1 MSINFLEIHRFSDS
15 GEKTRTIR
23 CIPGRVTV
31 FRARSEEEL
40 QIYRLALEG
49 KRPAEEFSLVLDNQ
63 PFNPQD
69 HFFIGFGA
77 RDESP
82 TSQTVSDY
90 LMQWGVE
97 PEKINASLVTMGL
110 DDLSQ
115 QRCIDL
121 SPATWRMVRQIA
133 CFDGVSNRKVFF
145 LNDPFLEF
153 PTHAL
158 ELFAD
163 CWVRL
168 AVKQQI
174 VVIVTRLSE
183 RPECWIENDFIARI
197 QLERPRQA
205 TIGYGGG
212 ETTGPSPYE
221 IKKMR
226 AAMLAEKGTLTEVV
240 RPSLISRLIHTPRIA
255 LFTACFAALCIG
267 ASVFVAKLF
276 LSQETVSV
284 ATVESGN
291 VSQVQ
296 TNTPQAPLRL
306 AGSSGSNTLTEK
318 VHSSTEPPD
327 SIATGYP
334 EEIQFAWEA
343 AVEHPESLLIA
354 ARVTAHNDYEAT
366 ETSKFK
372 AFYKFLE
379 N

>member
-1 MSINFLEIHRFSDS
+1 MNFLEIHRFSDI
-15 GEKTRTIR
+15 GEKARTIR

-31 FRARSEEEL
+31 FRARSEDEL
-40 QIYRLALEG
+40 QTYRLALEG
-49 KRPAEEFSLVLDNQ
+49 KRPAEEFSLVLDSQ

-82 TSQTVSDY
+82 TSQTVSEY
-90 LMQWGVE
+90 LIRWGVE
-97 PEKINASLVTMGL
+97 PEKIKASLSTMGL

-115 QRCIDL
+115 QRCTDL
-121 SPATWRMVRQIA
+121 SPVTWRMVRQIA

-153 PTHAL
+153 STHAL

-226 AAMLAEKGTLTEVV
+226 AAMLAEKGTLTDVV
-240 RPSLISRLIHTPRIA
+240 RPSLISRIIHTPRIA
-255 LFTACFAALCIG
+255 ILTACLAALFIG
-267 ASVFVAKLF
+267 ASVSITK
-276 LSQETVSV
+276 
-284 ATVESGN
+284 
-291 VSQVQ
+291 
-296 TNTPQAPLRL
+296 LRL
-306 AGSSGSNTLTEK
+306 AKDNVTIVSVQSEKTAQNQANSPQESLHMAQSAQPLSEANKPQNT
-318 VHSSTEPPD
+318 TEPPH
-327 SIATGYP
+327 SIAQGFP
-334 EEIQFAWEA
+334 EEIQLAWES

-354 ARVTAHNDYEAT
+354 AKVAEHTDYEGA

-372 AFYKFLE
+372 AFYKFLA

>member
-1 MSINFLEIHRFSDS
+1 
-15 GEKTRTIR
+15 
-23 CIPGRVTV
+23 
-31 FRARSEEEL
+31 
-40 QIYRLALEG
+40 
-49 KRPAEEFSLVLDNQ
+49 
-63 PFNPQD
+63 
-69 HFFIGFGA
+69 
-77 RDESP
+77 
-82 TSQTVSDY
+82 
-90 LMQWGVE
+90 
-97 PEKINASLVTMGL
+97 
-110 DDLSQ
+110 
-115 QRCIDL
+115 
-121 SPATWRMVRQIA
+121 MVRQIA

-226 AAMLAEKGTLTEVV
+226 AAMLAEKGTLTEVA

-284 ATVESGN
+284 ATVQSGN

-296 TNTPQAPLRL
+296 TNSPQEPLRR
-306 AGSSGSNTLTEK
+306 AGSSSPNTLTEK
-318 VHSSTEPPD
+318 VHSTTEPPD

-354 ARVTAHNDYEAT
+354 ARVTAHNEYEAT